1 MYNNSVIPLI
11 LFLLFFFS
19 FPMFFLD
26 KPWLRLRL
34 NFFKKGTSLGNG
46 GEEEEARFF
55 WSLEKE
61 EPKKEGLRHENLTQK
76 KRAIYQAIWDID
88 LEGEWW
94 LNDVL
99 EKISEETG
107 IEEEK
112 ISRILYEMFETG
124 FFRDVEVFN

>member
-1 MYNNSVIPLI
+1 
-11 LFLLFFFS
+11 
-19 FPMFFLD
+19 
-26 KPWLRLRL
+26 
-34 NFFKKGTSLGNG
+34 
-46 GEEEEARFF
+46 
-55 WSLEKE
+55 
-61 EPKKEGLRHENLTQK
+61 LRHENLTQK